1 MPNHPPPTAR
11 RLLNCRYQLGLFFG
25 CSSVV
30 LRSPW
35 LAPAANRLWLNSIN
49 QLSSCSP
56 AAPRD
61 LVDLVNYS
69 AFGGYAKRKIYEIY
83 RFPPAG
89 LGVCHFIYMAQLGL
103 KRFVRSGE
111 IITLSP
117 FFIIGKPNCFRLQR
131 YELFST
137 WKPFFE
143 KKSHR
148 RPPGAPPALSN
159 RFFLK
164 ITCCFLLFPLFFC
177 NFLSSNT
184 KKKEAHIAPPE
195 GCLCCRKK
203 TTAPRRC
210 AWPVPGRCGPGRR
223 PRRARI

>member
-1 MPNHPPPTAR
+1 MVSLIILLFNILSRFRTEIGRTKIQLFCHTDKRKLHPGRKRSAKSVPNHPPPTAR
-11 RLLNCRYQLGLFFG
+11 RLLNCRYQLGLFFV

-143 KKSHR
+143 KKISCLQTQKKG
-148 RPPGAPPALSN
+148 GAWLRLP
-159 RFFLK
+159 K
-164 ITCCFLLFPLFFC
+164 
-177 NFLSSNT
+177 
-184 KKKEAHIAPPE
+184 
-195 GCLCCRKK
+195 
-203 TTAPRRC
+203 
-210 AWPVPGRCGPGRR
+210 
-223 PRRARI
+223 